1 MKEEVAGREEA
12 SVTTKVN
19 VAPISKREKEGE
31 IPSQITRRLGRLQNK
46 AISLKYNW
54 NFHCIWTR
62 ITLSLARFESW
73 TPGWAD

>member
-12 SVTTKVN
+12 SLTTKVN

-31 IPSQITRRLGRLQNK
+31 IPSQISRRLGRLLNK

-54 NFHCIWTR
+54 NFHGIWTR
-62 ITLSLARFESW
+62 IPQSLARFESW
-73 TPGWAD
+73 TSGRVD